1 MVVRSDQQESKS
13 FVPTFIIVLVIGLVT
28 AAGSGAPRAEG
39 ASLLATAHQE
49 SRDAGLQIAL
59 TIEPS
64 TPLGEPNADTEQ
76 QRLLERT
83 HPWLRVKRLGRQV
96 FHDSFER
103 MLKNMFFAWPF
114 WAALV
119 GTLVLERL
127 NPAQPNRKIF
137 SVNFGQDLIWF
148 LYEPVLHAAVV
159 ATYVAVLEKTYE
171 VGFSWLTLSGLSATP
186 GWLRFTVA
194 LLLIDF
200 CYWVQHVVNHKI
212 PFLWQLHAVHHSQQ
226 QLNFFT
232 DFRYHPLE
240 YVIRETFL
248 VVPFLFLK
256 IDPPV
261 IVAVAVV
268 KEWYSRFYHGNIR
281 TNLGPLKYVLVT
293 PQSHR
298 VHHSLEARHRDKN
311 FGAIFSVWDFL
322 FRQQYLGFDEYP
334 ETGIDDDRFPNERQ
348 IGLMTLLWTPWQQML
363 HPLKKARVSPAAP
376 EARVN

>member
-1 MVVRSDQQESKS
+1 
-13 FVPTFIIVLVIGLVT
+13 
-28 AAGSGAPRAEG
+28 
-39 ASLLATAHQE
+39 
-49 SRDAGLQIAL
+49 
-59 TIEPS
+59 
-64 TPLGEPNADTEQ
+64 
-76 QRLLERT
+76 
-83 HPWLRVKRLGRQV
+83 
-96 FHDSFER
+96 SFER

-200 CYWVQHVVNHKI
+200 CYWIQHVVNHKI

-281 TNLGPLKYVLVT
+281 TNL
-293 PQSHR
+293 
-298 VHHSLEARHRDKN
+298 
-311 FGAIFSVWDFL
+311 
-322 FRQQYLGFDEYP
+322 
-334 ETGIDDDRFPNERQ
+334 
-348 IGLMTLLWTPWQQML
+348 
-363 HPLKKARVSPAAP
+363 
-376 EARVN
+376 